1 MLSYLNSSNKNRKS
15 EGTKEKKISKLDLPK
30 DSIFNQIKT
39 DEILENENRT
49 NIMQSILKEPGI
61 HFNEL
66 LRRVGVSV
74 GTLAWHLD
82 ILEKNKFIQKRRIGQ
97 YLLYF
102 SAAEKNPLAKLDSK
116 LSKSKTTL
124 SVLDLITRNPGIYQ
138 SQIAKHL
145 NLHHKTIKYHLNKLI
160 KVDAIYSE
168 TTGRRTRFYPILKI
182 ILCGDGGIG
191 KTSLA
196 TFFCKRVYQDH
207 DITIALD
214 IHVKKVTV
222 KDRFEIMQVWDLSGQ
237 QEFRF
242 FLHDFFQGVD
252 GVVLAFDLSNQ
263 TTFQNL
269 TKWLEIIPQVPI
281 YLIATKADKGY
292 HPNLTREI
300 IEEFVKQNNIIGF
313 TETSAKANL
322 NVETP
327 FIRLTEHIKGFI
339 PQSVPITFSQCI
351 KRPKSIGFWFL
362 AKDSG
367 LTRIRVANFET
378 FLKSK
383 NELELFTSFLI
394 NNAIE
399 DQ

>member
-1 MLSYLNSSNKNRKS
+1 MLNYLNLN
-15 EGTKEKKISKLDLPK
+15 EKKKGRKNSDTSDVPTDSGLHQMNGEVLD
-30 DSIFNQIKT
+30 
-39 DEILENENRT
+39 NENRI
-49 NIMQSILKEPGI
+49 NIMNSILKEPGI

-82 ILEKNKFIQKRRIGQ
+82 ILEKNKLIQKRRVGQ

-102 SAAEKNPLAKLDSK
+102 SYSEKNPLAKLDSK

-124 SVLDLITRNPGIYQ
+124 NVLNLITKNPGIYQ
-138 SQIAKHL
+138 SQIAKQL
-145 NLHHKTIKYHLNKLI
+145 GLHHKTVKYHLKKLL
-160 KVDAIYSE
+160 KVDAIFSE
-168 TTGRRTRFYPILKI
+168 KEGRRSSFFPILKI
-182 ILCGDGGIG
+182 IICGDGGIG

-196 TFFCKRVYQDH
+196 TFFCKKVYQDH
-207 DITIALD
+207 DVTIALD
-214 IHVKKVTV
+214 IQVKKVKV

-252 GVVLAFDLSNQ
+252 GVILAFDLSDHRS
-263 TTFQNL
+263 FLNL
-269 TKWLEIIPQVPI
+269 TSWLEIVPQVPI

-292 HPNLTREI
+292 HPDVTRELV
-300 IEEFVKQNNIIGF
+300 EEFVAKNNIIGF
-313 TETSAKANL
+313 TETSAKNNL
-322 NVETP
+322 NVEVP
-327 FIRLTEHIKGFI
+327 FVRLMEHIKGFI
-339 PQSVPITFSQCI
+339 PQSVPIAFSQCI

-362 AKDSG
+362 TKDSG

-394 NNAIE
+394 NNALE
-399 DQ
+399 

>member
-1 MLSYLNSSNKNRKS
+1 M
-15 EGTKEKKISKLDLPK
+15 
-30 DSIFNQIKT
+30 
-39 DEILENENRT
+39 
-49 NIMQSILKEPGI
+49 
-61 HFNEL
+61 
-66 LRRVGVSV
+66 
-74 GTLAWHLD
+74 
-82 ILEKNKFIQKRRIGQ
+82 
-97 YLLYF
+97 
-102 SAAEKNPLAKLDSK
+102 EKNPLSKLDSK

-124 SVLDLITRNPGIYQ
+124 KVLTLINGNPGIYQ
-138 SQIAKHL
+138 SQIAKQL
-145 NLHHKTIKYHLNKLI
+145 GLHHKTVKYHLKKLI
-160 KVDAIYSE
+160 KVDAIHSE
-168 TTGRRTRFYPILKI
+168 KKGRRIKFYPILKI
-182 ILCGDGGIG
+182 VICGDAGIG
-191 KTSLA
+191 KTSLSS
-196 TFFCKRVYQDH
+196 FFCRKTYQDH
-207 DITIALD
+207 DATIALD
-214 IHVKKVTV
+214 IHVKKVIV
-222 KDRFEIMQVWDLSGQ
+222 KDRNEIMQVWDLSGKE
-237 QEFRF
+237 EFRF

-252 GVVLAFDLSNQ
+252 GVVLAFDISNQ

-281 YLIATKADKGY
+281 YLIATKTDKGY

-322 NVETP
+322 NVEIP

-351 KRPKSIGFWFL
+351 KRPKSIGFWFI